1 MKITY
6 IKLFNKNNEKV
17 MMKHLRE
24 KENPREVN
32 FNVKDIGASIN
43 KKISDYS
50 TNYRK
55 NNAERE
61 STIVDKLKQ
70 ILKKNDFSKKL
81 VKKNQVVLVATALML
96 VTAGYLNYTNNIKMS
111 ALGDAQLVSTNVL
124 SNEETNASKEQVD
137 EVIETSVN
145 NEESTLPEAEI
156 AEEENN
162 NDNELE
168 EKDNSE
174 LNEKTD
180 NKNNNLMQT
189 SAKSNNSEYF
199 TKTKLE
205 REKMYSQMLET
216 YQKIMENSNIPN
228 DQKAIASNEIK
239 NINSKKGAIAT
250 IENLMKVKG
259 FEDVVVLVND
269 KSVNIV
275 VKSSKNLE
283 TSQVAQIQNIISREL
298 QSDIED
304 IHITTHE

>member
-32 FNVKDIGASIN
+32 FNIKDVGANIS

-55 NNAERE
+55 NNLDKE
-61 STIVDKLKQ
+61 SNIMEKLKQ

-81 VKKNQVVLVATALML
+81 VKKNQIVLVATALML
-96 VTAGYLNYTNNIKMS
+96 VTAGYLNYTNNIKMA

-156 AEEENN
+156 AEEENYN

-174 LNEKTD
+174 LNEKTEND
-180 NKNNNLMQT
+180 NNNSMQIST
-189 SAKSNNSEYF
+189 KANDSEYF

-216 YQKIMENSNIPN
+216 YQKIMENSSIPN

-250 IENLMKVKG
+250 IE
-259 FEDVVVLVND
+259 
-269 KSVNIV
+269 
-275 VKSSKNLE
+275 
-283 TSQVAQIQNIISREL
+283 R
-298 QSDIED
+298 
-304 IHITTHE
+304 

>member
-24 KENPREVN
+24 KENPREVS
-32 FNVKDIGASIN
+32 FNMKDIGTCISQ
-43 KKISDYS
+43 KISDYS

-55 NNAERE
+55 NNLEKE
-61 STIVDKLKQ
+61 SNIVDKLKQ

-96 VTAGYLNYTNNIKMS
+96 VTAGYLNYTNNIKMA

-156 AEEENN
+156 AEEENYN
-162 NDNELE
+162 NELM

-174 LNEKTD
+174 LNDKTE

-189 SAKSNNSEYF
+189 SAKSNDSEYF

-216 YQKIMENSNIPN
+216 YQKIMENSSIPN

-250 IENLMKVKG
+250 IENLMKAKG

-304 IHITTHE
+304 IHITTNH